1 MSGQKTSSIRIGT
14 SSFTAAGW
22 ENSFYPPGLKKSDY
36 LAYYATQF
44 DTLEIDSTFYRIPAL
59 STVARWYAET
69 PSNFVLACKFPQSI
83 THEKCLEDC
92 AGEQQAFLAAMGV
105 LQEKAGPLL
114 LQFPYFN
121 RKDFAKP
128 EDFWKKLRPFLAGLP
143 KEFRYAVEIR
153 NKAWLTGEFAE
164 MLRENEIAMALL
176 DHPWMP
182 RPAEVLANTKCD
194 PLTADFCY
202 ARLLGDRYAIEEQTQ
217 TWDKVIVDR
226 SRELRE
232 WEKAGETIVRRG
244 IELFVYVNN
253 HFAGHAP
260 ETVRQLRDL
269 WKAWTSIS
277 RAAEIEESGER
288 AAKAGLAK

>member
-1 MSGQKTSSIRIGT
+1 LSEQKTSRIRIGT

-22 ENSFYPPGLKKSDY
+22 ESSFYPPGLRKSDY
-36 LAYYATQF
+36 LAYYASQF
-44 DTLEIDSTFYRIPAL
+44 DSLEIDSTFYRIPAL

-69 PSNFVLACKFPQSI
+69 PTDFVFACKFPQSI

-92 AGEQQAFLAAMGV
+92 GGEQQAFLTAMGV
-105 LQEKAGPLL
+105 LKEKAGPLL

-121 RKDFAKP
+121 RKAFAKP
-128 EDFWKKLRPFLAGLP
+128 EEFWKKLRPFLAGLS

-153 NKAWLTGEFAE
+153 NKGWLTADFSQ
-164 MLRENEIAMALL
+164 MLREYGIAMAVL

-182 RPAEVLANTKCD
+182 RPREALANGKCD
-194 PLTADFCY
+194 PLTTDFSY
-202 ARLLGDRYAIEEQTQ
+202 ARLLGDRYAIEEQTK

-226 SRELRE
+226 SRELQE

-260 ETVRQLRDL
+260 ETVRQLREI
-269 WKAWTSIS
+269 WKAWTSVS
-277 RAAEIEESGER
+277 QGGEIEESGRR
-288 AAKAGLAK
+288 AAKAGRIK